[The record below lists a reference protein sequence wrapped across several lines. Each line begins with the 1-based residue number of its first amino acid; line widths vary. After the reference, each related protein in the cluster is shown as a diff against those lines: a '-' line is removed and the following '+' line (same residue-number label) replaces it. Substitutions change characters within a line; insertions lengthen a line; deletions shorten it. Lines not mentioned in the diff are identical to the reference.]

1 MGQQV
6 IFDFLR
12 GGGYGEK
19 WERLSKERAGTIL
32 FRLKDLLTEQELGF
46 VQGRVGSNKA
56 KKGKEEKEKKE
67 QKKQEKEK
75 KEQKK
80 QEKQE
85 EQEEQDENMEGV
97 VESIAFKTGAIPVK
111 DVKEILA
118 TVEAAQLHYTEGGE
132 GITLE
137 YHALA
142 EVFFC

>member
-56 KKGKEEKEKKE
+56 KKGKE
-67 QKKQEKEK
+67 EKEK